1 MRSSA
6 LNLFLHIDGG
16 EVGKLELDD
25 DCEKSVTMS
34 HIDPSFSR
42 EREGRQKRILQN
54 ECIVCVV
61 CLTHMCAVC
70 DTFMCGK

>member
-16 EVGKLELDD
+16 EEGKLELDD

-34 HIDPSFSR
+34 HIDPSFSG
-42 EREGRQKRILQN
+42 EREVRRKRSLHN

-61 CLTHMCAVC
+61 CLTHMCAVR
-70 DTFMCGK
+70 DTLMCGK